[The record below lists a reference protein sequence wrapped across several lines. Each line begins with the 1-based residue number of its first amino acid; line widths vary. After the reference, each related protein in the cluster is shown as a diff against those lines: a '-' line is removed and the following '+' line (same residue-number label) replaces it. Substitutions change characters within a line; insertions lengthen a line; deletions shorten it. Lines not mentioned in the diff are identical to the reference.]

1 MLLQLESL
9 QIHFRAAPI
18 KLLLTQLTHG
28 NNAFSLDWLDDLVY
42 ISYFC
47 SRFRTLSD
55 IKLRICIIYIFSFPN
70 NTNYCGNV
78 HIYVFFTETSA
89 SPESRPCKE
98 GRGHEQ
104 ISQKRNIVPL
114 TNHILLTNQPTNIT
128 KPHTCI
134 ELNPRD
140 CSNHQI
146 CRRVSAFPVL
156 RLTSEEAPEEVIS
169 LH

>member
-9 QIHFRAAPI
+9 QIHLRAAPI

-55 IKLRICIIYIFSFPN
+55 IKLRICIHIYSHFQTIQTTAATYIFLIFFYGNERKSRVEALQRRQG
-70 NTNYCGNV
+70 TNFK
-78 HIYVFFTETSA
+78 I
-89 SPESRPCKE
+89 K
-98 GRGHEQ
+98 
-104 ISQKRNIVPL
+104 NIVPL

-140 CSNHQI
+140 CSNHPI